1 MKSTLF
7 LASAIALLVTP
18 ALAGTTIAV
27 GPFRS
32 VELHGGGHVA
42 IHRGDAQRVTLD
54 AGSTQYTTFR
64 VEDGGSL
71 VIEACGNASCPNGR
85 YDLRVDIATPDLSGV
100 AVDGGGQITGAADLP
115 IHHLS
120 AAVHGG
126 GHIDMRAVQLSTAN
140 AAVEG
145 GGHIQLS
152 VSSSLHAA
160 VNGGGLIEYR
170 GHPRV
175 SSAVNG
181 GGNVRQGG

>member
-1 MKSTLF
+1 MKSILL
-7 LASAIALLVTP
+7 LASAAALFATS
-18 ALAGTTIAV
+18 ALAGETIQTGA
-27 GPFRS
+27 FRS
-32 VELHGGGHVA
+32 IELRGGGHVTV
-42 IHRGDAQRVTLD
+42 HRGNAQRVVLN
-54 AGSTQYTTFR
+54 AGSTQYTSFR
-64 VEDGGSL
+64 IEDGGSL

-115 IHHLS
+115 VHHLS

-126 GHIDMRAVQLSTAN
+126 GHIDMRAVQLSTAD

-152 VSSSLHAA
+152 VNSSLHAA
-160 VNGGGLIEYR
+160 VNGGGLIEYS

-181 GGNVRQGG
+181 GGDVRQGN